1 MLFIRHTLETQRQK
15 QVEIQGKKKRNY
27 ENTYHK
33 KKRLE
38 WLQSHQLKQTSRQG
52 ELAEIVR
59 DIL

>member
-1 MLFIRHTLETQRQK
+1 MLFIRHILETQRQK

-27 ENTYHK
+27 ENTYHRK
-33 KKRLE
+33 KLE

-52 ELAEIVR
+52 ELAEIIR